1 MGGLRERLAM
11 SGCDLRAMA
20 RAARAASQALAR
32 ATGEKKNAALRAMA
46 KAILDS
52 HEPIVAANAEDVAAA
67 TSEAHPPAFV
77 DRLTLTVPRLEAM
90 ARGLRQIA
98 ELPDPVGEI
107 TGMWR
112 RPNGLQVGRMRVPL
126 GVIGVI
132 HESRPN
138 VTADAAGL
146 CLKSGNAVILRGGR
160 EALRTNAALGGIL
173 AASVTSVGL
182 PEASLAV
189 VPTPDR
195 AVVKEM
201 LQLHHLIDLI
211 IPSGGEELIRA
222 VREGSTIP
230 VIAHDKGVC
239 HTYVDAGAD
248 LVTAAEIAYNA
259 KVERPGVCNAMET
272 LLVHAEVAA
281 AFLPGFIERL
291 GRAGVEVRGCAKTR
305 ALVPGIRPATEED
318 WGTEYLDLVLSIR
331 VVESFEEALAHIARH
346 GSGLAEAIVT
356 ADHGRAMRFLREVDA
371 GAVFVNASTRFTD
384 GSEFGMGAEM
394 GISTQKL
401 HARGP
406 MGLTE
411 LTCQKFIV
419 LGDGQVRDSRT

>member
-1 MGGLRERLAM
+1 M
-11 SGCDLRAMA
+11 SGFDIRAMA
-20 RAARAASQALAR
+20 QAARAASQVLAR
-32 ATGEKKNAALRAMA
+32 ATGETKNAALRAMA
-46 KAILDS
+46 AGLLNSRERIL
-52 HEPIVAANAEDVAAA
+52 AANAEDVAVARA
-67 TSEAHPPAFV
+67 EAHPSAFV
-77 DRLTLTVPRLEAM
+77 DRLTLTPPRLEAM

-98 ELPDPVGEI
+98 DLPDPVGEI

-126 GVIGVI
+126 GVIGIVY
-132 HESRPN
+132 ESRPD

-146 CLKSGNAVILRGGR
+146 CLKSSNAVILRGGR
-160 EALRTNAALGGIL
+160 EALRTNAAIGGIL
-173 AASVTSVGL
+173 AAAVGSVGL

-201 LQLHHLIDLI
+201 LLLSGLIDLI
-211 IPSGGEELIRA
+211 IPRGGEELIRT
-222 VREGSTIP
+222 VREGSRIP
-230 VIAHDKGVC
+230 VIAHDKGLC

-248 LVTAAEIAYNA
+248 LTMAAEIAYNA

-272 LLVHAEVAA
+272 LLIHAEVAE
-281 AFLPGFIERL
+281 AFLPGLVARL
-291 GRAGVEVRGCAKTR
+291 QQAGVEVRGCPRTR
-305 ALVPGIRPATEED
+305 ALAPGVVSATEAD
-318 WGTEYLDLVLSIR
+318 WATEYLALALSIR
-331 VVESFEEALAHIARH
+331 VVESFEEAVAHIARH

-356 ADHGRAMRFLREVDA
+356 TDHGRAMRFLREVDA

-384 GSEFGMGAEM
+384 GYEFGMGAEM

-406 MGLTE
+406 MGLAE

-419 LGDGQVRDSRT
+419 LGAGQIRDSRA

>member
-1 MGGLRERLAM
+1 M
-11 SGCDLRAMA
+11 SAFDIRAMA
-20 RAARAASQALAR
+20 RVARTASHVLAG
-32 ATGEKKNAALRAMA
+32 ATGERKNAALRAMA
-46 KAILDS
+46 DGLLESCQRILL
-52 HEPIVAANAEDVAAA
+52 ANAADVATAK
-67 TSEAHPPAFV
+67 SEAHPPAFV
-77 DRLTLTVPRLEAM
+77 DRLSLTVPRLEAM

-112 RPNGLQVGRMRVPL
+112 RPNGLTVGHMRVPL
-126 GVIGVI
+126 GVIGI
-132 HESRPN
+132 IYESRPN
-138 VTADAAGL
+138 VTADTAGL

-160 EALRTNAALGGIL
+160 EALRTNQAIASVL
-173 AASVTSVGL
+173 AASVVSSGL

-195 AVVKEM
+195 SVVKEM
-201 LQLHHLIDLI
+201 LGLQGLIDLI
-211 IPSGGEELIRA
+211 IPRGGEELIRT
-222 VREGSTIP
+222 VREGSRIP
-230 VIAHDKGVC
+230 VIAHDKGLC

-248 LVTAAEIAYNA
+248 LGMAAEIAFNA

-272 LLVHAEVAA
+272 LLVHAEVAP
-281 AFLPGFIERL
+281 AFLSGLVARL
-291 GRAGVEVRGCAKTR
+291 GRAGVQVRGCPKTQ
-305 ALVPGIRPATEED
+305 ALVSGVRPATEED
-318 WGTEYLDLVLSIR
+318 WDTEYLDLILSIR
-331 VVESFEEALAHIARH
+331 VVDSFEEALHHIARH

-384 GSEFGMGAEM
+384 GYEFGMGAEV

-406 MGLTE
+406 MGLKE

-419 LGDGQVRDSRT
+419 LGEGQIRDSRS